1 MKAPPADRRRRRLI
15 AAAAASLGAAA
26 WPLHAAAAAATWP
39 TRPVRVVV
47 PFPQGGGVGQLASM
61 LTPEFEKSFGVP
73 FNIDYLPGEG
83 GNVGTAAV
91 ARAAPDGHTLLVC
104 STGSQAVSKSL
115 YPSLAFDPIKDFAAI
130 TLISEEP
137 NALVLHPS
145 VASRLKVNSLA
156 DFVRVVSTLPEPL
169 KMGSSG
175 VGGSPHLSGE
185 LFKSMTGAKLVH
197 VPYAGTGPA
206 KVDLLAGKV
215 DLMFEPVNTS
225 MASIK
230 GGQLVGLGVTSNT
243 RSMAMLELPT
253 IAEAGGPLLAG
264 YEATVWFGLVAP
276 AGTPLDIIGRLQG
289 ETARILRIDAIRKK
303 LLAQGS
309 IPSGMSSSAFARMLQ
324 SETNKWARIIKISGT
339 KVS

>member
-1 MKAPPADRRRRRLI
+1 MGL
-15 AAAAASLGAAA
+15 
-26 WPLHAAAAAATWP
+26 
-39 TRPVRVVV
+39 
-47 PFPQGGGVGQLASM
+47 LAGM
-61 LTPEFEKSFGVP
+61 LTPEFEKTFGVP
-73 FNIDYLPGEG
+73 FTIDYLPGEG

-91 ARAAPDGHTLLVC
+91 AQAAPDGHTLLVC

-115 YPSLAFDPIKDFAAI
+115 YPKLPFDPIKDFAAI

-145 VASRLKVNSLA
+145 TAARLKVSSLA
-156 DFVRVVSTLPEPL
+156 DFVRIAPHLEEPL
-169 KMGSSG
+169 KMASSG
-175 VGGSPHLSGE
+175 VGGSPHLAGE
-185 LFKSMTGAKLVH
+185 LFKSMTGAKFVH

-206 KVDLLAGKV
+206 KIDLLAGKV

-230 GGQLVGLGVTSNT
+230 SGQLVGLGLTSST

-253 IAEAGGPLLAG
+253 IAEAGGPTLAG

-276 AGTPLDIIGRLQG
+276 AGTPLDVIGRLQS
-289 ETARILRIDAIRKK
+289 ETARILRIDTVRKK

-309 IPSGMSSSAFARMLQ
+309 IPSGMSSSAFARMIQ
-324 SETNKWARIIKISGT
+324 SETRKWAKILSLVGARP
-339 KVS
+339 S